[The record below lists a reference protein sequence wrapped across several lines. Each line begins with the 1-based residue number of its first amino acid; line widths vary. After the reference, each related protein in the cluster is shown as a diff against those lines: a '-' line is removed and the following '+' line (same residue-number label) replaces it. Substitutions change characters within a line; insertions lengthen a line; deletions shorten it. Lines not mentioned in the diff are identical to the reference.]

1 MPFRLRREVRQ
12 TPFLQ
17 TRAHQV
23 FFDVIDTVS
32 YNVQVHGTQTSP
44 EAAGVRGTEEE
55 RHAQE
60 PAGNARGL
68 HVLQQGLRSSVCLD
82 CRAET
87 IKTAHRALP
96 GDLMAEAL
104 ALGSLK
110 GSHLL
115 LWFYLK

>member
-17 TRAHQV
+17 TRAHQF
-23 FFDVIDTVS
+23 FFDVTDTES
-32 YNVQVHGTQTSP
+32 YKVLVHGTQTSP
-44 EAAGVRGTEEE
+44 EAAGVRGAEEE

-87 IKTAHRALP
+87 IKTARVLFRGTSWQRPWPWGASKAHISSC
-96 GDLMAEAL
+96 G
-104 ALGSLK
+104 
-110 GSHLL
+110 
-115 LWFYLK
+115 FT

>member
-17 TRAHQV
+17 NAHQGSS
-23 FFDVIDTVS
+23 DVPETLFYTVH
-32 YNVQVHGTQTSP
+32 VHGTQTSP
-44 EAAGVRGTEEE
+44 EAAGVRGAEDE

-60 PAGNARGL
+60 PVGNARCL
-68 HVLQQGLRSSVCLD
+68 HVLQQELKSSVCLD

-87 IKTAHRALP
+87 IKTARALP

-110 GSHLL
+110 GSQLL
-115 LWFYLK
+115 LWFHLK